1 MCNINVLIN
10 GLIQSVRATFKD
22 QDIQNMTYPEMTDN
36 LFAQLDNLGNQ
47 LGVDVRRTVTPNQNW
62 EFLYDV
68 CFLVTGGISQDGYFA
83 PQTPLR
89 KALIVLECEWKN
101 NKTNISHNNDILY
114 DFSKLLMARSELRV
128 LVFDKSSNNRFRS
141 IKQDVQLAIAAFEQ
155 GAEAD
160 RYLICGLVANALRF
174 VLIDGN
180 GNELFSYRYPT

>member
-10 GLIQSVRATFKD
+10 GLIQSVRDAFNG
-22 QDIQNMTYPEMTDN
+22 QNIENMAYREMTDN

-47 LGVDVRRTVTPNQNW
+47 LGVDVRRTVPNQNW

-68 CFLVTGGISQDGYFA
+68 CFLVTCGINPHGYFA

-89 KALIVLECEWKN
+89 KALLVLECEWN
-101 NKTNISHNNDILY
+101 SNNNDNDTLY
-114 DFSKLLMARSELRV
+114 DFTKLLMARSELRT
-128 LVFDKSSNNRFRS
+128 LVFDRNSNNGFKS

-160 RYLICGLVANALRF
+160 RYLICGLVANALLRF
-174 VLIDGN
+174 VLLDGN
-180 GNELFSYRYPT
+180 GNELFSYRYPI